1 MSVEDARAR
10 RLAENEALVR
20 EVNERVGDVAASWYD
35 ADEKV
40 SFVCECSLED
50 CGERIHL
57 TLGEYERVRSS
68 PAWFALV
75 PEHILPEIERPVAT
89 IGETLVVEKLGPG
102 REVAEETAP

>member
-1 MSVEDARAR
+1 MDEARAR

-40 SFVCECSLED
+40 AFVCECSLED
-50 CGERIHL
+50 CSERIQL
-57 TLGEYERVRSS
+57 TMREYERVRSS
-68 PAWFALV
+68 PAWFAIRPDHLV
-75 PEHILPEIERPVAT
+75 AEIEREVET
-89 IGETLVVEKLGPG
+89 IGDVLVVEKLGPG

>member
-1 MSVEDARAR
+1 MDDARAR

-40 SFVCECSLED
+40 AFVCECSLED
-50 CGERIHL
+50 CTERVRL
-57 TLGEYERVRSS
+57 TMREYERVRSS
-68 PAWFALV
+68 PAWFA
-75 PEHILPEIERPVAT
+75 ILPEHLVGAIEKRVET
-89 IGETLVVEKLGPG
+89 IGDVLVVEKLGPS